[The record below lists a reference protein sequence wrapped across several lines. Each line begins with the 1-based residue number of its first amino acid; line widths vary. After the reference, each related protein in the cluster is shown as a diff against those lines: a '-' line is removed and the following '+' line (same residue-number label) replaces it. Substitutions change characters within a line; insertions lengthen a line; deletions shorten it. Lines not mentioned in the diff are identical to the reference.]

1 MADNLVAQ
9 IFRIFLFQSETVVFS
24 VLVPLFQTD
33 YEVDILCLA
42 DTRSTEQRLDV
53 HNTNTAQLDKVL
65 CDIRCSSDQC
75 FLTDLA
81 DLYNIVRYQTV
92 SSLNQLKR
100 RLGFTDSALACNQD
114 AFAIYV
120 NQYAVNRNAG
130 CQLDIQP
137 TDQLC
142 RKRTRRTL
150 GHQKRNAFFNGNLP
164 EQIIRMQLTTENN
177 AGDRVI
183 QKLLQHLLLFFFRH
197 SLNIRVFYESNH
209 LQTGR
214 LKVFKIARHRK
225 CRSVDIRQRNLNP
238 LQVDFRS
245 QIFQL
250 HFFCNLH

>member
-1 MADNLVAQ
+1 MTGVQTCALPIWNVVADNLVAQ

-120 NQYAVNRNAG
+120 NQ
-130 CQLDIQP
+130 
-137 TDQLC
+137 
-142 RKRTRRTL
+142 
-150 GHQKRNAFFNGNLP
+150 
-164 EQIIRMQLTTENN
+164 
-177 AGDRVI
+177 
-183 QKLLQHLLLFFFRH
+183 
-197 SLNIRVFYESNH
+197 
-209 LQTGR
+209 
-214 LKVFKIARHRK
+214 
-225 CRSVDIRQRNLNP
+225 
-238 LQVDFRS
+238 
-245 QIFQL
+245 
-250 HFFCNLH
+250 